1 MRIALITNNF
11 IPNKGG
17 IANVMLNVS
26 NILTELGE
34 KVYVFNKSHHNP
46 NNLHF
51 NVLSNDI
58 SLKGIFKY
66 HIKFF
71 YFLFYLFFHILFFF
85 KGIKLKDKL
94 KLMFF
99 YCFYLKFIVRRI
111 ISIKNLV
118 KSFKEHKIDVILSG
132 SANIP
137 LLYSYILSKWFKIPM
152 VTIAHGDDFLIKYPL
167 NIKTFILQNIQK
179 IIVTNK
185 IMKKFI
191 TRIHNVS
198 TNNVKIIHLGVNIN
212 DSIVEESI
220 PELRNKFGIN
230 KEEFIIL
237 TVSRFYPRK
246 GFETILRAIR
256 LILDENR
263 NIPIKYFIIGGGE
276 EQKKIEL
283 LISQLNLEKIVT
295 LLGEVDDSL
304 KNKYFKL
311 SDLFILV
318 PELKKNSI
326 EGFGIVYIEANYFKL
341 PVIGSRSG
349 GVKIAVEDQKT
360 GFLIKPNDEV
370 SLKER
375 IMHLYNDEQLRCKF
389 GEYGHKR
396 VVDFFNWEKNSL
408 IYRNVLK
415 NTFNEF
421 YSENKQK
428 LLSNLKNK
436 N

>member
-26 NILTELGE
+26 SILTELGE

-58 SLKGIFKY
+58 TLKGIFKH
-66 HIKFF
+66 HIQFF
-71 YFLFYLFFHILFFF
+71 YFLVYLFLHILLFF

-137 LLYSYILSKWFKIPM
+137 LLYSYILSKWFKIPI
-152 VTIAHGDDFLIKYPL
+152 VTIAHGDDFLVRYPL

-191 TRIHNVS
+191 LKIHNINS
-198 TNNVKIIHLGVNIN
+198 NNVKIIHLGVNTN
-212 DSIVEESI
+212 TCEVRETVS
-220 PELRNKFGIN
+220 ELRNNFGIN
-230 KEEFIIL
+230 NREFVIL

-246 GFETILRAIR
+246 GFETILRALR
-256 LILDENR
+256 LILDENE
-263 NIPIKYFIIGGGE
+263 NLPIKYFIIGGGE
-276 EQKKIEL
+276 EQKKIES
-283 LISQLNLEKIVT
+283 LITQLNLRKSVSI
-295 LLGEVDDSL
+295 LGEVDDLL
-304 KNKYFKL
+304 KNRYYKL

-318 PELKKNSI
+318 PEVKKNSI

-349 GVKIAVEDQKT
+349 GVKIAIDNGKS
-360 GFLIKPNDEV
+360 GILIDPKDEI

-375 IMHLYNDEQLRCKF
+375 ILFLYENKKLSHEMGEFGHQRVLKF
-389 GEYGHKR
+389 FTWHKNVLEYQELLTKC
-396 VVDFFNWEKNSL
+396 VKN
-408 IYRNVLK
+408 YRN
-415 NTFNEF
+415 NRE
-421 YSENKQK
+421 
-428 LLSNLKNK
+428 
-436 N
+436 